1 MKLELYGRT
10 VNARRLILLVVLP
23 LVCVAA
29 LAIVF
34 LPLSFV
40 ELALTLLLV
49 LPGAFLLIDRPAL
62 VFYILIII
70 LFSNLD
76 IYASFPL
83 YRYVVVVTIVSFALA
98 IANGRRI
105 VSHHSLVIALVAAFA
120 IIAFQS
126 LSVAREYG
134 VGMRKLVALL
144 KVLVVLWIV
153 MQFAGNRRELRRFL
167 LVLAAGI
174 LMADFLPFVLHPPAR
189 FASFSLLWS
198 RGVVR
203 YEGFVF
209 EPNTFAMFQ
218 IFLIPILVFFTGAV
232 QKPRIARL
240 VFLALIVASVCVLIL
255 SFSRGGF
262 VGLMCLVV
270 TLLVVERRSK
280 PLLISGVALIA
291 AGIVVMPAV
300 YWDRVKSLLDFAS
313 GGTSDFA
320 IMTRVETM
328 RAAFKLS
335 VSNPLLGVGIDNF
348 MSRAA
353 RFNPYPLTVHNT
365 PLQILSELGIFALAL
380 FVGIV
385 VCNIAIIRRMMARRD
400 DPETARLGRAL
411 LMQQIAML
419 ATTMF
424 LPGAYEMI
432 FWFML
437 ALPAIAEYAY
447 GRGEE
452 TESRG
457 ALVPSGRK

>member
-1 MKLELYGRT
+1 MKLELYGQT
-10 VNARRLILLVVLP
+10 VNARRLVLLVVLP

-34 LPLSFV
+34 LPQSFV
-40 ELALTLLLV
+40 GLAVTLLLAV
-49 LPGAFLLIDRPAL
+49 PVAFLLIDRPAL

-76 IYASFPL
+76 IYAPFRL
-83 YRYVVVVTIVSFALA
+83 YRFVVVFTIVSFALA

-105 VSHHSLVIALVAAFA
+105 VSHHPLVIALVAAFA

-126 LSVAREYG
+126 LSVAREYDMG
-134 VGMRKLVALL
+134 VRKLVALL
-144 KVLVVLWIV
+144 KVLVVVWIV
-153 MQFAGNRRELRRFL
+153 MQFVGNRRDLRRFL

-174 LMADFLPFVLHPPAR
+174 LMADFLPFIVHPPAR
-189 FASFSLLWS
+189 FASFSMLWS

-218 IFLIPILVFFTGAV
+218 IFLIPILVFFAGTV
-232 QKPRIARL
+232 RRPRIARL
-240 VFLALIVASVCVLIL
+240 VFLGSIAASICVLIL

-262 VGLMCLVV
+262 VGLVCLVA

-280 PLLISGVALIA
+280 PLLISGIALIT
-291 AGIVVMPAV
+291 AGIIVTPGV

-313 GGTSDFA
+313 RGTNDLA
-320 IMTRVETM
+320 IMTRLETM
-328 RAAFKLS
+328 RAALKLGIT
-335 VSNPLLGVGIDNF
+335 NPLLGVGIDNF
-348 MSRAA
+348 LSRAA

-365 PLQILSELGIFALAL
+365 PLQILSELGIFALAV
-380 FVGIV
+380 FIGIV
-385 VCNIAIIRRMMARRD
+385 VCNVAIIRRMMARRD
-400 DPETARLGRAL
+400 DPEAARLGRAL

-419 ATTMF
+419 GTTLF

-437 ALPAIAEYAY
+437 ALPAMAEYAY
-447 GRGEE
+447 GRGEGM
-452 TESRG
+452 ESRG